1 MYCPQ
6 GQKKLTEVL
15 RCEINV
21 NDPSECNSTYSRPSN
36 YGYTS
41 DTSQTYRCRFD
52 FGVRKTCRLAYIPNH
67 PSVRGESRSCIR
79 SALPPQTDGTICG
92 EIDTFSN
99 CPANDVVLQDT
110 QDCRSITNKN
120 TCNIS
125 YKSITKNQE
134 ARCHWIDSDNKCEQ
148 SFDSPTSITCG
159 ALCAKNY
166 DTSVNVC
173 QSKDLIYLNYTPD
186 QCINIRDQNTCN
198 TSYTGTVAADAAKKI
213 SFFPGN
219 RCAWNPSNNSC
230 QTINYDMKY
239 DGEGGVKYY
248 DGFACGVK
256 MCGDNT
262 DKSCNECLNYTSSV
276 ENMAKT
282 CTNTGV
288 NNDSL
293 NPHRYPCCSGNCYS
307 GKSKDYTCINSVTEK
322 TTTTT
327 TDVKNKNEYLQS
339 KGYIK
344 PWLISKHCAKKLGPT
359 TKTQVVLE
367 DTKTLGACSPQQ
379 QSNGAIACSNW
390 NNTGLTY
397 TIWNDSTFN
406 QLTGEAR
413 ANVIRKGLGINAF
426 ECVNPSGNINCQY
439 SSYDQNTGR
448 PNHNNRPI
456 NACNETC
463 YSGKRGTYKN
473 RNGHTLN
480 ICTPQQQSSQSFIT
494 CPNWQDGSNLNRI
507 AVNGPQEVIYS
518 DPNFGDSKGEER
530 ANIIRGGLGI
540 DAFECANPNGE
551 INCQAYGGQVYN
563 DGCGTPMTF
572 VDNLNFL
579 DNFTNVQPYNSD
591 SNSHFANTSDFL
603 NSEKVG
609 VLKPDSS
616 TETETETSTDSN
628 L

>member
-1 MYCPQ
+1 MSCPQ
-6 GQKKLTEVL
+6 GQKKLTEVQ

-21 NDPSECNSTYSRPSN
+21 NDPSACNSTYSRPSN

-52 FGVRKTCRLAYIPNH
+52 HGVRKTCRLAYIH
-67 PSVRGESRSCIR
+67 SGQRGESRSCIR
-79 SALPPQTDGTICG
+79 EAQAPQTDGTICG
-92 EIDTFSN
+92 KIDTYST

-148 SFDSPTSITCG
+148 SFDFPTSITCD

-186 QCINIRDQNTCN
+186 PCINIKDQNTCN
-198 TSYTGTVAADAAKKI
+198 TSYTDTIAADDAKKVR
-213 SFFPGN
+213 FFPGY
-219 RCAWNPSNNSC
+219 RCAWNPINNSC
-230 QTINYDMKY
+230 KTINNEITY
-239 DGEGGVKYY
+239 DGEGGVKYF

-262 DKSCNECLNYTSSV
+262 DESCNECLNYTSSV
-276 ENMAKT
+276 ENKPKT
-282 CTNTGV
+282 CTNTTV
-288 NNDSL
+288 NNNSL
-293 NPHRYPCCSGNCYS
+293 NPNNYQCCNRYCYS
-307 GKSKDYTCINSVTEK
+307 GKSNNYTCINSVTEK

-327 TDVKNKNEYLQS
+327 ADVKNKNEYLQS

-344 PWLISKHCAKKLGPT
+344 PWLISQQCASKLGPT
-359 TKTQVVLE
+359 TTTQDVL
-367 DTKTLGACSPQQ
+367 DIKTLGACSPKQ
-379 QSNGAIACSNW
+379 QSNGAIQCSNW
-390 NNTGLTY
+390 NNTGRTY
-397 TIWNDSTFN
+397 TIWNDRTFN

-413 ANVIRKGLGINAF
+413 ANVIRKGLGKNAF
-426 ECVNPSGNINCQY
+426 ECINPSGNINCQY
-439 SSYDQNTGR
+439 FSYDQNTGR
-448 PNHNNRPI
+448 PNSKLI
-456 NACNETC
+456 NDCNETC

-473 RNGHTLN
+473 RDGYTLN
-480 ICTPQQQSSQSFIT
+480 ICTPLQQSTQSFIT
-494 CPNWQDGSNLNRI
+494 CPNWQYGSNMDKT
-507 AVNGPQEVIYS
+507 AVNGPVKVILS
-518 DPNFGDSKGEER
+518 DQDFKHSKGDER
-530 ANIIRGGLGI
+530 ANIIQEGLGI
-540 DAFECANPNGE
+540 NAFECANPDGD

-563 DGCGTPMTF
+563 DGCDKPMTF

-591 SNSHFANTSDFL
+591 SISHFANTYDFL

-616 TETETETSTDSN
+616 TKTESSTETKTSTDSN